1 MKVTQM
7 YIKGIIPVLL
17 TPMLGNGDFD
27 EKGIEALLMFLLN
40 QYIGGLWVMGSAS
53 EDIHISRKNRVKI
66 IKKIDATVKGK
77 IPVIAGTGMTN
88 INEIIQFSIDIEDCE
103 LAGIHVMFFDN
114 ELGESR
120 MISEMIR
127 LADNIK
133 FPVWL
138 YHNPWRGRLITPVI
152 ITELRDH
159 PNIHGIK
166 VGGHDLTIMTRSLML
181 QTPEFQVIGAG
192 GGQLLSMFALGAKA
206 HTASDACVWPE
217 EFNKL
222 YTMLSNGDIEA
233 ARKQQFKMIKLTS
246 MFPTQPEL
254 DNGEKAAEEKF
265 ILSIR
270 GICKEFVN
278 PAYRMLNESE
288 KQIIIKSLKAYPFDW
303 AK

>member
-1 MKVTQM
+1 M

-17 TPMLGNGDFD
+17 TPMS
-27 EKGIEALLMFLLN
+27 EKGEIDERSLENLVEFLLKKN
-40 QYIGGLWVMGSAS
+40 IAGLWGIGSAS
-53 EDIHISRKNRVKI
+53 EDIHISRENRIKI

-88 INEIIQFSIDIEDCE
+88 INEIIYFSIEIEDCE
-103 LAGIHVMFFDN
+103 LAGIHVLFFDN

-138 YHNPWRGRLITPVI
+138 YHNPWRGRLITPRI

-166 VGGHDLTIMTRSLML
+166 IGGQNLTIMTQALML
-181 QTPEFQVIGAG
+181 QTPEFQVIGSG
-192 GGQLLSMFALGAKA
+192 GGQLFSMFALGAKA

-222 YTMLSNGDIEA
+222 YTMFSNGDIEA

-278 PAYRMLNESE
+278 PAYRLLNESE
-288 KQIIIKSLKAYPFDW
+288 KQIIISALKSYPFEW

>member
-1 MKVTQM
+1 M
-7 YIKGIIPVLL
+7 IKGIIPVLL
-17 TPMLGNGDFD
+17 TPMLENGEID
-27 EKGIEALLMFLLN
+27 EKSLEKLVEFLLTKN
-40 QYIGGLWVMGSAS
+40 IAGIWGIGSAS
-53 EDIHISRKNRVKI
+53 EDIHISRANRIKI

-88 INEIIQFSIDIEDCE
+88 INEIIQFSIEIEDCE
-103 LAGIHVMFFDN
+103 IAGIHALFFDN

-138 YHNPWRGRLITPVI
+138 YHNPWRGRLITPGI
-152 ITELRDH
+152 IMELRDH

-166 VGGHDLTIMTRSLML
+166 IGGHDLTIMTRALMF

-192 GGQLLSMFALGAKA
+192 GGQLFSMFQLGAKA

-233 ARKQQFKMIKLTS
+233 ARKQQFKMIKLAS

-265 ILSIR
+265 ILSVR

-278 PAYRMLNESE
+278 PAYRLLNESE
-288 KQIIIKSLKAYPFDW
+288 KQIIISELKSYPFEW